1 VSGGKPLIPPPEGP
15 PWRAAVRGLS
25 PQAARGSEQNPSRRG
40 SEKGERRTLKAW
52 EGKGRRPFVVAIDGP
67 AASGKG
73 TLARRLA
80 ERFGFAYLDTGA
92 LYRATAL
99 AVIDAAGDPA
109 DPAAAEAA
117 ARRIDPWLLPGP
129 RQRGEAVAS
138 AASVVA
144 AIPEVRRALLG
155 AQRNFA
161 AHPPVPARGAVLD
174 GRDIGTVVCPQ
185 ADVKL
190 FITASTEARAARRV
204 KELREQGAPAIYENV
219 LQDLNERDA
228 RDSGRR
234 AAPLMAAHDAHVI
247 DTTTLDADVV
257 FERVCALV
265 ARALEE
271 KEWQQ

>member
-1 VSGGKPLIPPPEGP
+1 MGAEPGGK
-15 PWRAAVRGLS
+15 V
-25 PQAARGSEQNPSRRG
+25 
-40 SEKGERRTLKAW
+40 
-52 EGKGRRPFVVAIDGP
+52 FVVAIDGP

-73 TLARRLA
+73 TLARRIA
-80 ERFGFAYLDTGA
+80 ERFGLAHLDTGA

-99 AVIDAAGDPA
+99 AVLDAAGDPN
-109 DPAAAEAA
+109 DPAAAERAA
-117 ARRIDPWLLPGP
+117 QRLDPRRLADPRL
-129 RQRGEAVAS
+129 RGDAVA
-138 AASVVA
+138 AGASVVA
-144 AIPEVRRALLG
+144 AIPEVRVSLLRF
-155 AQRNFA
+155 QRDFA
-161 AHPPVPARGAVLD
+161 AHPPAAARGTVLD
-174 GRDIGTVVCPQ
+174 GRDIGTVVCPG

-190 FITASTEARAARRV
+190 FVTASIETRAARRL
-204 KELREQGAPAIYENV
+204 KELREQGTPAIYENV

-234 AAPLMAAHDAHVI
+234 AAPLMAADDAHII

>member
-1 VSGGKPLIPPPEGP
+1 V
-15 PWRAAVRGLS
+15 A
-25 PQAARGSEQNPSRRG
+25 Q
-40 SEKGERRTLKAW
+40 
-52 EGKGRRPFVVAIDGP
+52 RPFVVAIDGP

-73 TLARRLA
+73 TLACRLA
-80 ERFGFAYLDTGA
+80 ERFGFAQLDTGA

-99 AVIDAAGDPA
+99 LVLDAARDPA
-109 DPAAAEAA
+109 DPAAAESA
-117 ARRIDPWLLPGP
+117 ARRVDPRMLADP
-129 RQRGEAVAS
+129 RLRADAVAS

-155 AQRNFA
+155 LQRDFA
-161 AHPPVPARGAVLD
+161 AHPPLPARGAVLD
-174 GRDIGTVVCPQ
+174 GRDIGTIVCPA

-190 FITASTEARAARRV
+190 FITASVEARAARRV
-204 KELREQGAPAIYENV
+204 KELREQGMPAIHDNV

-228 RDSGRR
+228 RDSSRR
-234 AAPLMAAHDAHVI
+234 AAPPTAAHDAHIV

-257 FERVCALV
+257 FERVSTLV